1 MVKLRGPVAD
11 PKLELSSQPT
21 LPQDEILSRLLFGR
35 SVARLTPVQGLRL
48 AAAVDTLRG
57 GGGLSDM
64 LSALRKGLG
73 VDTLDVAGGATA
85 QESTAKAGKYV
96 SDNVF
101 VEVERGVA
109 EGSGK
114 ARVQV
119 ELTPNLLP
127 GTDPDCVKVVE
138 KNITKRGGTIL
149 KNARAERWEKSGDG
163 VAVTVAAAFLVA
175 RKEGLLGSPVV
186 A

>member
-1 MVKLRGPVAD
+1 MIDLEAAARSEEIQAVVRLEGPAAN
-11 PKLELSSQPT
+11 PKLELTSEPT
-21 LPQDEILSRLLFGR
+21 LPQDEILARLLFGR

-57 GGGLSDM
+57 GGGLSDV
-64 LSALRKGLG
+64 LSTLRKGLG
-73 VDTLDVAGGATA
+73 VDTLDVAGGETA

-109 EGSGK
+109 EGTGK

-119 ELTPNLLP
+119 ELTPNLSVN
-127 GTDPDCVKVVE
+127 TEVDE
-138 KNITKRGGTIL
+138 QSQ
-149 KNARAERWEKSGDG
+149 SG
-163 VAVTVAAAFLVA
+163 V
-175 RKEGLLGSPVV
+175 GLEYRYDY
-186 A
+186 